1 MPINKIN
8 ICKLVTIINK
18 CIFYTY
24 TFIMKILEFTLPVA
38 DNKTIIIKEEKLPH
52 FYPHLHRHTEVQL
65 TWIVEGEGTLVAGNS
80 MHNFK
85 KNEIFWIGAKQP
97 HVFKSSPAYFEN
109 KGKKRTHSLDIFF
122 NIDSQLS
129 SFFSIPEIRH
139 LKTFIDQQNNGFS
152 VPTNN
157 VNEISG
163 KMLLVSSTSGAEQF
177 IHFISLLK
185 ELSALPHVNPLSADS
200 KTVKVNE
207 TEGIR
212 IANIY
217 NYVMQNYK
225 EPITLEEVAKIAYM
239 TPEAFCRY
247 FKKHTHNTL
256 ISFVN
261 QVRVNEACKK
271 LVENQND
278 TIASI
283 AFNTGFNS
291 ITNFNRVF
299 KSVVKKSPKNYLESY
314 MQKVN

>member
-1 MPINKIN
+1 
-8 ICKLVTIINK
+8 
-18 CIFYTY
+18 
-24 TFIMKILEFTLPVA
+24 MKILEFTLPVA
-38 DNKTIIIKEEKLPH
+38 DNKSIIIKEEKLPH
-52 FYPHLHRHTEVQL
+52 FYPHLHRHAEVQL
-65 TWIVEGEGTLVAGNS
+65 TWIIGGDGTLVAGNS
-80 MHNFK
+80 MHNFQ

-97 HVFKSSPAYFEN
+97 HVFKSTPDYFEN
-109 KGKKRTHSLDIFF
+109 KSKKRTHSIDIFF
-122 NIDSQLS
+122 NVDMQLFP
-129 SFFSIPEIRH
+129 FFSLPEMRS

-152 VPTNN
+152 VPKNK
-157 VNEISG
+157 VNGISK

-177 IHFISLLK
+177 IHFIDLLK
-185 ELSALPHVNPLSADS
+185 EFSTLPNVNPLSS
-200 KTVKVNE
+200 ESVTVKVND

-239 TPEAFCRY
+239 TPQAFCRY

-256 ISFVN
+256 VSFVN

-271 LVENQND
+271 LVEHQND
-278 TIASI
+278 TIACI
-283 AFNTGFNS
+283 AYDTGFNS

-299 KSVVKKSPKNYLESY
+299 KSVVKKSPKEYLESY